1 MSQSKKDA
9 ETLYRSRAA
18 HYDASNGGWHAVL
31 GRDFV
36 QWTAPARGSAI
47 LDLACGTGL
56 VTTPMAK
63 AVGCDGI
70 EVGVDATAAMLDIA
84 RGKEIP
90 EGAAQVEFVEADICD
105 RDEISGIET
114 VRSVVE
120 RRGGFDV
127 IACCSALVL
136 LRDLARVVR
145 GWVGLLREG
154 GRLIVDVPTEQRTV
168 QYLFTSALHA
178 ELGMAVSYNR
188 DWVKGMENLE
198 SVFEEAGLVV
208 ERSWKTKSY
217 LPERWYEDEESVRD
231 EVFDRQTGDTYLDY
245 AKKGRLEDA
254 RVAWREVWKLG
265 VDRETGMLYEGHPL
279 YVSIG
284 RKP

>member
-1 MSQSKKDA
+1 MGVD
-9 ETLYRSRAA
+9 
-18 HYDASNGGWHAVL
+18 
-31 GRDFV
+31 
-36 QWTAPARGSAI
+36 
-47 LDLACGTGL
+47 
-56 VTTPMAK
+56 VTT
-63 AVGCDGI
+63 
-70 EVGVDATAAMLDIA
+70 AMVDIA

-90 EGAAQVEFVEADICD
+90 EGAARVEFVEADICN
-105 RDEISGIET
+105 EGELSGIET
-114 VRSVVE
+114 VRSVVG

-136 LRDLARVVR
+136 LHDLVSVVR

-168 QYLFTSALHA
+168 QYLFTAALHA
-178 ELGMAVSYNR
+178 ELGMAVSYDR
-188 DWVKGMENLE
+188 DWIKGMESLE
-198 SVFEEAGLVV
+198 RVMEEAGLVV

-217 LPERWYEDEESVRD
+217 LPERWHEDEERVRD
-231 EVFDRQTGDTYLDY
+231 EVFDRQTRDTFMGY
-245 AKKGRLEDA
+245 AKEGRLEDA

-265 VDRETGMLYEGHPL
+265 VDPETGMVYEGHPL